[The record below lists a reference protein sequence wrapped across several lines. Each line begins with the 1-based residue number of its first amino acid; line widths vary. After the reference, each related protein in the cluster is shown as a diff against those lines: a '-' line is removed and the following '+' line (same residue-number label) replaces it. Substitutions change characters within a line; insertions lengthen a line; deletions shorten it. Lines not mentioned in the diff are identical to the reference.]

1 MTNEVGKHKGSRLVE
16 SDTSRICE
24 FLRMNPP
31 SFTSLSTIEDSEN
44 FVEKLKNVFDVM
56 HLIDTEE
63 LEIDA
68 YQLKN
73 VSMMWFDQGKE
84 GRDKNAPRLSWTFF
98 EETFFGVSFLEN
110 KKRQRAAED
119 QCQPCTMAQGGSKP
133 LACAK
138 CGRNHSSSCRDRSAG
153 CFKYGQNGHF
163 MRDSTKNRYG
173 NGNGGNIVQS
183 SSVAPPDRAA
193 PRRATCGMAEGQTTS
208 MQSLAAKINITLQLL
223 SQV

>member
-110 KKRQRAAED
+110 KKRQRY
-119 QCQPCTMAQGGSKP
+119 K
-133 LACAK
+133 
-138 CGRNHSSSCRDRSAG
+138 SSL
-153 CFKYGQNGHF
+153 
-163 MRDSTKNRYG
+163 
-173 NGNGGNIVQS
+173 
-183 SSVAPPDRAA
+183 P
-193 PRRATCGMAEGQTTS
+193 
-208 MQSLAAKINITLQLL
+208 
-223 SQV
+223 

>member
-1 MTNEVGKHKGSRLVE
+1 MPTSNCSSRKRRDGLYHFLVHLHLNKGE
-16 SDTSRICE
+16 YNNQCFI
-24 FLRMNPP
+24 FKP
-31 SFTSLSTIEDSEN
+31 
-44 FVEKLKNVFDVM
+44 
-56 HLIDTEE
+56 
-63 LEIDA
+63 
-68 YQLKN
+68 
-73 VSMMWFDQGKE
+73 
-84 GRDKNAPRLSWTFF
+84 TF
-98 EETFFGVSFLEN
+98 S
-110 KKRQRAAED
+110 Q
-119 QCQPCTMAQGGSKP
+119 CTMAQGGSKP